1 MLCYVELK
9 RRLYNE
15 KFEKENFVLNI
26 SKFKDYVTNKEYFI
40 INNDDGYD
48 SSIFILDENLNL
60 IMELNADTN
69 HWTAIYKE
77 NDIEES
83 VETIYIYDNQ
93 ITYYDANGNIVTKYG
108 DDIEYIEKDNI
119 SSGEERTLL
128 KRKVTISDGKIINEV
143 LETYTNYAA
152 GQT

>member
-1 MLCYVELK
+1 MELK

-26 SKFKDYVTNKEYFI
+26 SKIKDYVTNKEYFI

-93 ITYYDANGNIVTKYG
+93 ITYYDAYGDIVTKYG

-128 KRKVTISDGKIINEV
+128 KRKLTISDGKIINEV